1 MLVRLEHANICVK
14 NIYLMICFLET
25 AFPDFR
31 VRGKGLSQ
39 DGTIKWLHIGT
50 DDTYI
55 ALQQAEKN
63 AVSDWT
69 PNSGKPGVNHLAYE
83 VDEIDSLRNRLI
95 SNGFKELTVVD
106 SHPHR
111 KRVYFNDPEGNDWE
125 FIQYFSEIPA
135 ERNDYDIPDS

>member
-14 NIYLMICFLET
+14 DIDVMIGFLKT

-31 VRGKGLSQ
+31 VRGE
-39 DGTIKWLHIGT
+39 GTIKGGRRWLHVGT

-55 ALQQAEKN
+55 ALNQAR
-63 AVSDWT
+63 ADAQRDWS
-69 PNSGKPGVNHLAYE
+69 PYSGVPGVNHLAYE
-83 VDEIDSLRNRLI
+83 VDNVDSLRERLLAGGY
-95 SNGFKELTVVD
+95 SESTVPNT
-106 SHPHR
+106 HPFR
-111 KRVYFNDPEGNDWE
+111 KRVYFYDPEGNDWE

>member
-14 NIYLMICFLET
+14 DIDVMIGFLKT

-31 VRGKGLSQ
+31 VRGEGTGK
-39 DGTIKWLHIGT
+39 DGGRWLHVGT

-55 ALQQAEKN
+55 ALQQANKD

-69 PNSGKPGVNHLAYE
+69 PNSGKQRVNHLAYE
-83 VDEIDSLRNRLI
+83 VDDIDSLRNRLL
-95 SNGFKELTVVD
+95 SKGFEESAVVD

-111 KRVYFNDPEGNDWE
+111 KRAYFNDSEGNNWE

-135 ERNDYDIPDS
+135 ERNDYDLPNA

>member
-1 MLVRLEHANICVK
+1 M
-14 NIYLMICFLET
+14 
-25 AFPDFR
+25 AFTGIR
-31 VRGKGLSQ
+31 VEGKDVSQ
-39 DGTIKWLHIGT
+39 DGIIKWLQIGT
-50 DDTYI
+50 EDTYS

-83 VDEIDSLRNRLI
+83 VDDIDSLRNRLI
-95 SNGFKELTVVD
+95 SNGFKELAVVD

-125 FIQYFSEIPA
+125 FIQYFSKLPA

>member
-1 MLVRLEHANICVK
+1 MKVRLEHANICVK
-14 NIYLMICFLET
+14 DIDLMIGFLKT

-31 VRGKGLSQ
+31 IRGRGVNQ
-39 DGTIKWLHIGT
+39 NGTTKWLHIGT

-55 ALQQAEKN
+55 ALQQADKN

-95 SNGFKELTVVD
+95 SNGFKELAVVD

-111 KRVYFNDPEGNDWE
+111 KRAYFNDPEGNDWE